1 MDTLKPTLDKI
12 LFLDIETVPQTAS
25 IDELN
30 PEMKHLW
37 EDKFAIIKARMPEK
51 YAEETT
57 ADYGYQNGAGIYA
70 EFAKIVCISVG
81 VIYFKGN
88 EKHIRSKSFAGDD
101 EVRLLRDFALMASKF
116 LVSNQHYVCGHNI
129 KEFDIPFICRRM
141 LVNGITIP
149 NALDVSGKKPWET
162 SFIDTL
168 ELWKFGDFKNYTSLK
183 LLTAIFGIPTPKDDI
198 DGSQVAS
205 VYYNEKDVN
214 RISLYCEKDVVATA
228 QVYLRLCGEQTILP
242 EHIEHAD

>member
-1 MDTLKPTLDKI
+1 MNQSRPALDKI

-25 IDELN
+25 LEELN
-30 PEMKHLW
+30 PEMQHLW
-37 EDKFAIIKARMPEK
+37 EEKFNLLKARMPEK
-51 YAEETT
+51 YPVEAT
-57 ADYGYQNGAGIYA
+57 ADFGYQNGAGIYS

-81 VIYFKGN
+81 VIYIKGN
-88 EKHIRSKSFAGDD
+88 EKHIRTKSFASDN
-101 EVRLLRDFALMASKF
+101 EAKLLSDFALMASNF
-116 LVSNQHYVCGHNI
+116 LISSQQYVCGHNI
-129 KEFDIPFICRRM
+129 KEFDIPFICRR
-141 LVNGITIP
+141 LLINGITIP
-149 NALDVSGKKPWET
+149 SALDVSGKKPWET

-205 VYYNEKDVN
+205 VYYNEKDVK

-228 QVYLRLCGEQTILP
+228 QVYLRMCGHDLILP

>member
-51 YAEETT
+51 YSEEAT

-81 VIYFKGN
+81 VIYFKGS
-88 EKHIRSKSFAGDD
+88 EKHIRTKSFAGHD
-101 EVRLLRDFALMASKF
+101 EVKLLHDFALMASTF
-116 LVSNQHYVCGHNI
+116 LASKHYVCGHNI

-205 VYYNEKDVN
+205 VYYNEQDVS

-228 QVYLRLCGEQTILP
+228 QVYLRLCGEQIILP

>member
-51 YAEETT
+51 YSEEAT

-88 EKHIRSKSFAGDD
+88 EKHIRTKSFAGDD
-101 EVRLLRDFALMASKF
+101 EVKLLRDFALMASKF
-116 LVSNQHYVCGHNI
+116 LVSAQHYVCGHNI

-149 NALDVSGKKPWET
+149 KALDVSGKKPWET

-228 QVYLRLCGEQTILP
+228 QVYLRLCGEPTILP

>member
-1 MDTLKPTLDKI
+1 MDPLKPALDKI

-30 PEMKHLW
+30 PEMKHLC

-51 YAEETT
+51 YSEEAT

-81 VIYFKGN
+81 VIYFKGS
-88 EKHIRSKSFAGDD
+88 EKHIRTKSFAGDG
-101 EVRLLRDFALMASKF
+101 EVKLLHDFAVMASKF
-116 LVSNQHYVCGHNI
+116 LASNQHYVCGHNI

-228 QVYLRLCGEQTILP
+228 QVYLRLCGEETILP

>member
-1 MDTLKPTLDKI
+1 MDTPKPALDKI

-25 IDELN
+25 LDQLN

-37 EDKFAIIKARMPEK
+37 EEKFAIIKARMPEK
-51 YAEETT
+51 YSEEAT

-88 EKHIRSKSFAGDD
+88 EKHMRTKSFAGDD
-101 EVRLLRDFALMASKF
+101 EAKLLCDFALMASKF
-116 LVSNQHYVCGHNI
+116 LVSFQHYVCGHNI

-141 LVNGITIP
+141 LVNGISIP

-198 DGSQVAS
+198 DGSLVAS
-205 VYYNEKDVN
+205 VYYNEQDVS